1 MSCVCE
7 SVCVWVELHSLTYK
21 TIINGVIILNG
32 SGLICIELVSIVI
45 LLSLRLGIPA
55 ETLNVFFKSSFGK
68 IVYLNAPK

>member
-45 LLSLRLGIPA
+45 LLSLRLGIRA
-55 ETLNVFFKSSFGK
+55 ETLNVFF
-68 IVYLNAPK
+68 